1 MNAALDKIVKKQND
15 RVNEQ
20 IEVDQN
26 RLGSTWSFDQIK
38 YEFFKKEEPNM
49 DLLSHSEIEE
59 FRLYYV
65 AVTRAKFQIENAE
78 WLSEPEIYTS
88 VSTILNRGSFE

>member
-26 RLGSTWSFDQIK
+26 RLGNTWSFDPIK
-38 YEFFKKEEPNM
+38 YEFFNKEEPNM

-88 VSTILNRGSFE
+88 VSSISNRGSFE